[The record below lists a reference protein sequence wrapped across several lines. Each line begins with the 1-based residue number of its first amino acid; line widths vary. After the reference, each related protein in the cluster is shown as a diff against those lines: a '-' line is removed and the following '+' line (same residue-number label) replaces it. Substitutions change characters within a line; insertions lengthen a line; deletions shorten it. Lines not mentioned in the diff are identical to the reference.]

1 MLQLIRQGVGSLDEY
16 AIIAPMRVLV
26 VATPAAPAVTRL
38 APTLATLLAH
48 GAEIYA
54 HEPLSTELAREGIP
68 HTPLNA
74 TALDATIRGLTA
86 ADLLIAPLGP
96 GDVREPLAAVAR
108 ALSLGADTPLI
119 LVDPADA
126 GDLIGA
132 LLLARGGGEAD
143 GVVGGVVGGAVGGAT
158 RDRLAQHAAFA
169 VAAALAPAARGSD
182 RLPEREIILL
192 ERVRNFAHGE
202 NPHQQAAAYRRSDQ
216 PTAGPLSAQLVQGA
230 EPTLNDLLD
239 LDAGARL
246 VADLPIPSAALIRHT
261 DPIGVATAETPLGA
275 LRRALET
282 DSVATSGAIIA
293 LNTPIDQAAAA
304 EIANGSY
311 EAVVAPGVAD
321 ETAASTLATRKDLR
335 VLIYSAANPAT
346 LDIIGLSSAV
356 LLQTPDHGAIER
368 AELRVVTE
376 RRPTLEELTD
386 LLFAWRT
393 VRHVRSNAIVVA
405 RGAATLGIG
414 AAQVN
419 RRVAVEIALQRAGDR
434 ARGAVLASDA
444 YFPFAEGISAAA
456 AAGITAVV
464 QPGGSRRDAAAI
476 EITNRNG
483 MAMVFTGR
491 RHYRR

>member
-26 VATPAAPAVTRL
+26 VATPAAPAITRL

-48 GAEIYA
+48 GAEIHA
-54 HEPLSTELAREGIP
+54 HEPLGTELTREGIP

-74 TALDATIRGLTA
+74 AALDATIRSLTA

-108 ALSLGADTPLI
+108 ALSLGVNTPLI

-132 LLLARGGGEAD
+132 LSLARGGSEAGGE
-143 GVVGGVVGGAVGGAT
+143 VGGAA
-158 RDRLAQHAAFA
+158 RERLTQHAAFA
-169 VAAALAPAARGSD
+169 VAAALAPTARGGD
-182 RLPEREIILL
+182 QLPEREIILL

-202 NPHQQAAAYRRSDQ
+202 NPHQHAAAYRRSDQ

-311 EAVVAPGVAD
+311 EAVIAPGVAD

-335 VLIYSAANPAT
+335 VLIYSAANPTT

-476 EITNRNG
+476 EIANRNG

>member
-26 VATPAAPAVTRL
+26 VATPAAPAITRL

-48 GAEIYA
+48 GAEIHA
-54 HEPLSTELAREGIP
+54 HEPLSTELTREGIP
-68 HTPLNA
+68 HTPLNPA
-74 TALDATIRGLTA
+74 ALDATLRGLTA

-96 GDVREPLAAVAR
+96 SDVREPLAAVAR
-108 ALSLGADTPLI
+108 ALSLGANTPLI

-132 LLLARGGGEAD
+132 LSLARGSGEA
-143 GVVGGVVGGAVGGAT
+143 GIAVGGAA
-158 RDRLAQHAAFA
+158 RERLTQRAAFA
-169 VAAALAPAARGSD
+169 VAAALTPAARGSD
-182 RLPEREIILL
+182 QLPEREIILL

-216 PTAGPLSAQLVQGA
+216 QTAGPLSAQLVQGA

-261 DPIGVATAETPLGA
+261 DPIGVATAETLLGA

-311 EAVVAPGVAD
+311 EAVVTPGVAD

-335 VLIYSAANPAT
+335 VLIYSAAHPTT
-346 LDIIGLSSAV
+346 LDIIGISSAV

-476 EITNRNG
+476 EIANRNG

>member
-1 MLQLIRQGVGSLDEY
+1 MLQLIRQGVGSPDEY

-26 VATPAAPAVTRL
+26 VATPAAPAITRL
-38 APTLATLLAH
+38 APTLATLLAY
-48 GAEIYA
+48 GAEIHA
-54 HEPLSTELAREGIP
+54 HEPLGAELTREGIP

-74 TALDATIRGLTA
+74 AALDATIRSLTA

-108 ALSLGADTPLI
+108 ALSLGVNTPLI

-132 LLLARGGGEAD
+132 LSLARGGGET
-143 GVVGGVVGGAVGGAT
+143 GGEVGGAA
-158 RDRLAQHAAFA
+158 RERLTQHAAFA
-169 VAAALAPAARGSD
+169 VAAALAPTARGSD
-182 RLPEREIILL
+182 QLPEREIILL

-202 NPHQQAAAYRRSDQ
+202 NPHQHAAAYRRSDQ

-311 EAVVAPGVAD
+311 EAVIAPGVAD
-321 ETAASTLATRKDLR
+321 ETAASTLAARKDLR
-335 VLIYSAANPAT
+335 VLIYSAANPTT

-368 AELRVVTE
+368 AELSVVTE

-476 EITNRNG
+476 EIANRNG

>member
-1 MLQLIRQGVGSLDEY
+1 MLTRQVVGSLYEY

-26 VATPAAPAVTRL
+26 VATPAAPEITRL

-48 GAEIYA
+48 GAEIHA
-54 HEPLSTELAREGIP
+54 HEPLGTELAREGIP
-68 HTPLNA
+68 YTPLNA

-86 ADLLIAPLGP
+86 GDLLIAPLGP

-108 ALSLGADTPLI
+108 ALSLGLNTPLI

-132 LLLARGGGEAD
+132 LSLARGSGE
-143 GVVGGVVGGAVGGAT
+143 VRGAA
-158 RDRLAQHAAFA
+158 RDRLMQHAAFA
-169 VAAALAPAARGSD
+169 VAAALAPSARGGD
-182 RLPEREIILL
+182 QLPEREIILL

-216 PTAGPLSAQLVQGA
+216 PTAGLLSAQLVQGA

-246 VADLPIPSAALIRHT
+246 VADLPIPSVALIRHT

-293 LNTPIDQAAAA
+293 LNTPIDQATAA

-311 EAVVAPGVAD
+311 EAVVAPSVAD
-321 ETAASTLATRKDLR
+321 ETVASTLATRKELR

-476 EITNRNG
+476 EIANRNG

>member
-48 GAEIYA
+48 GAEIHA
-54 HEPLSTELAREGIP
+54 HDPLSAELAREGIP

-108 ALSLGADTPLI
+108 ALSLGANTPLI

-132 LLLARGGGEAD
+132 LSLARGGGEAD
-143 GVVGGVVGGAVGGAT
+143 GVVGGAA
-158 RDRLAQHAAFA
+158 RDRLTQHAAFA
-169 VAAALAPAARGSD
+169 VAAALAPTARGGD
-182 RLPEREIILL
+182 QLPEREIILL

-216 PTAGPLSAQLVQGA
+216 QTAGPLSAQLVQGA

-335 VLIYSAANPAT
+335 VLIYSAAHPTT

-444 YFPFAEGISAAA
+444 YFPFAEGISSAA

-476 EITNRNG
+476 EIANRNG

>member
-1 MLQLIRQGVGSLDEY
+1 MLQLIRQVVGSLDEY

-26 VATPAAPAVTRL
+26 VATPAAPAITRL

-48 GAEIYA
+48 GAEIHA
-54 HEPLSTELAREGIP
+54 HEPLSTELTREGIP
-68 HTPLNA
+68 HTPLNPA
-74 TALDATIRGLTA
+74 ALDATLRGLTA

-96 GDVREPLAAVAR
+96 SDVREPLAAVAR
-108 ALSLGADTPLI
+108 ALSLGANTPLI

-132 LLLARGGGEAD
+132 LSLARGSGE
-143 GVVGGVVGGAVGGAT
+143 VGIAVGGAA
-158 RDRLAQHAAFA
+158 RERLTQRAAFA
-169 VAAALAPAARGSD
+169 VAAALTPAARGSD
-182 RLPEREIILL
+182 QLPEREIILL

-216 PTAGPLSAQLVQGA
+216 QTAGPLSAQLVQGA

-261 DPIGVATAETPLGA
+261 DPIGVATAETLLGA

-335 VLIYSAANPAT
+335 VLIYSAAHPTT
-346 LDIIGLSSAV
+346 LDIIGISSAV

-476 EITNRNG
+476 EIANRNG

>member
-1 MLQLIRQGVGSLDEY
+1 MLQLIRQGVGSPDEY

-26 VATPAAPAVTRL
+26 VATPAAPAITRL

-48 GAEIYA
+48 GAEFHA
-54 HEPLSTELAREGIP
+54 HEPLGTELTREGIP

-74 TALDATIRGLTA
+74 AALDATIRSLTA

-108 ALSLGADTPLI
+108 ALSLGVNTPLI

-132 LLLARGGGEAD
+132 LSLARGGGE
-143 GVVGGVVGGAVGGAT
+143 VGGVVASTA
-158 RDRLAQHAAFA
+158 RERLTQHAAFA
-169 VAAALAPAARGSD
+169 VAAALAPAARGGD
-182 RLPEREIILL
+182 QLPEREIILL

-202 NPHQQAAAYRRSDQ
+202 NPHQHAAAYRRIDQ

-311 EAVVAPGVAD
+311 EAVIAPGVAD

-335 VLIYSAANPAT
+335 VLIYSAANPTT

-476 EITNRNG
+476 EIANRNG

>member
-26 VATPAAPAVTRL
+26 VATPAAPAITRL

-48 GAEIYA
+48 GAEIHA
-54 HEPLSTELAREGIP
+54 HEPLGTELTREGIP
-68 HTPLNA
+68 HTPLNPA
-74 TALDATIRGLTA
+74 ALDATLRGLTA

-96 GDVREPLAAVAR
+96 SDVREPLAAVAR
-108 ALSLGADTPLI
+108 ALSLGANTPLI

-132 LLLARGGGEAD
+132 LSLARGGGEA
-143 GVVGGVVGGAVGGAT
+143 GRAVGGAA
-158 RDRLAQHAAFA
+158 RERLTQHAAFA
-169 VAAALAPAARGSD
+169 VAAALTPAARGSD
-182 RLPEREIILL
+182 QLPEREIILL

-216 PTAGPLSAQLVQGA
+216 QTAGPLSAQLVQGA

-261 DPIGVATAETPLGA
+261 DPIGVATAETLLGA

-335 VLIYSAANPAT
+335 VLIYSAAHPTT
-346 LDIIGLSSAV
+346 LDIIGISSAV

-476 EITNRNG
+476 EIANRNG

>member
-16 AIIAPMRVLV
+16 AIIAPMRVLL
-26 VATPAAPAVTRL
+26 VATPAAPAITRL

-48 GAEIYA
+48 GAEIHA
-54 HEPLSTELAREGIP
+54 HEPLSTELTREGIP
-68 HTPLNA
+68 HTPLNPA
-74 TALDATIRGLTA
+74 ALDATLRGLTA

-108 ALSLGADTPLI
+108 ALSLGVNAPLI

-132 LLLARGGGEAD
+132 LSLARGGGEA
-143 GVVGGVVGGAVGGAT
+143 GRAVGGAT

-182 RLPEREIILL
+182 QLPEREIILL

-476 EITNRNG
+476 EIANRNG

>member
-26 VATPAAPAVTRL
+26 VATPAAPAITRL

-48 GAEIYA
+48 GAEIHA
-54 HEPLSTELAREGIP
+54 HEPLSTELTREGIP
-68 HTPLNA
+68 HTPLNPA
-74 TALDATIRGLTA
+74 ALDATLRGLTA

-96 GDVREPLAAVAR
+96 SDVREPLAAVAR
-108 ALSLGADTPLI
+108 ALSLGANTPLI

-132 LLLARGGGEAD
+132 LSLARGSGE
-143 GVVGGVVGGAVGGAT
+143 VGIAVGGAA
-158 RDRLAQHAAFA
+158 RERLTQRAAFA
-169 VAAALAPAARGSD
+169 VAAALTPAARGSD
-182 RLPEREIILL
+182 QLPEREIILL

-216 PTAGPLSAQLVQGA
+216 QTAGPLSAQLVQGA

-261 DPIGVATAETPLGA
+261 DPIGVATAETLLGA

-311 EAVVAPGVAD
+311 EAVVTPGVAD

-335 VLIYSAANPAT
+335 VLIYSAAHPTT
-346 LDIIGLSSAV
+346 LDIIGISSAV

-476 EITNRNG
+476 EIANRNG

>member
-1 MLQLIRQGVGSLDEY
+1 MLQLIRQGVGSPDEY

-26 VATPAAPAVTRL
+26 VATPAAPAITRL

-48 GAEIYA
+48 GAEFHA
-54 HEPLSTELAREGIP
+54 HEPLGTELTREGIP

-74 TALDATIRGLTA
+74 AALDATIRSLTA

-108 ALSLGADTPLI
+108 ALSLGVNTPLI

-132 LLLARGGGEAD
+132 LSLARGGGE
-143 GVVGGVVGGAVGGAT
+143 VGGVVASTA
-158 RDRLAQHAAFA
+158 RERLTQHAAFA
-169 VAAALAPAARGSD
+169 VAAALAPAARGGD
-182 RLPEREIILL
+182 QLPEREIILL

-202 NPHQQAAAYRRSDQ
+202 NPHQHAAAYRRSDQ

-311 EAVVAPGVAD
+311 EAVIAPGVAD

-335 VLIYSAANPAT
+335 VLIYSAANPTT

-476 EITNRNG
+476 EIANRNG

>member
-16 AIIAPMRVLV
+16 AIIAPMRVLL
-26 VATPAAPAVTRL
+26 VATPAAPAITRL

-48 GAEIYA
+48 GAEIHA
-54 HEPLSTELAREGIP
+54 HEPLGTELTREGIP
-68 HTPLNA
+68 HTPLNPA
-74 TALDATIRGLTA
+74 ALDATLRGLTA

-108 ALSLGADTPLI
+108 ALSLGVNAPLI

-132 LLLARGGGEAD
+132 LSLARGGGEA
-143 GVVGGVVGGAVGGAT
+143 GRAVGGRT

-182 RLPEREIILL
+182 QLPEREIILL

-476 EITNRNG
+476 EIANRNG

>member
-74 TALDATIRGLTA
+74 TALDATIRDFTA

-96 GDVREPLAAVAR
+96 SDVREPLAAVAR
-108 ALSLGADTPLI
+108 ALSLGVDTPLI
-119 LVDPADA
+119 LVDPAEA

-132 LLLARGGGEAD
+132 LSLARGSGEAD
-143 GVVGGVVGGAVGGAT
+143 GAVGGVVGGAA
-158 RDRLAQHAAFA
+158 RDRLTQHAAYA
-169 VAAALAPAARGSD
+169 VAAALAPAARGGD
-182 RLPEREIILL
+182 QLPEREIILL

-216 PTAGPLSAQLVQGA
+216 QTAGPLSAQLVQGA

-293 LNTPIDQAAAA
+293 LNTLIDQAAAA

-335 VLIYSAANPAT
+335 VLIYSAAHPTT

-476 EITNRNG
+476 EIANRNG

>member
-48 GAEIYA
+48 GAEIHA
-54 HEPLSTELAREGIP
+54 HEPLGTELTREGIP

-74 TALDATIRGLTA
+74 AALDAAIRGLTA
-86 ADLLIAPLGP
+86 ADLLIAPLGL

-108 ALSLGADTPLI
+108 ALSLGANTPLI

-132 LLLARGGGEAD
+132 LSLARGGGEA
-143 GVVGGVVGGAVGGAT
+143 GRAVGGTA
-158 RDRLAQHAAFA
+158 RERLTQHAAFA
-169 VAAALAPAARGSD
+169 VATALAPTARGGD
-182 RLPEREIILL
+182 QLPEREVILL
-192 ERVRNFAHGE
+192 ERVRQFAHGE

-216 PTAGPLSAQLVQGA
+216 PSAGPLSAQLVQGA

-321 ETAASTLATRKDLR
+321 ETAASTLATRKELR
-335 VLIYSAANPAT
+335 VLIYSAGNPTT

-386 LLFAWRT
+386 LLFAWRI

-456 AAGITAVV
+456 GAGITAVV

-476 EITNRNG
+476 EIANRNG

>member
-132 LLLARGGGEAD
+132 LSLARGGGEA
-143 GVVGGVVGGAVGGAT
+143 GRAVGGVVGGAA
-158 RDRLAQHAAFA
+158 RDRLTQHAAFA
-169 VAAALAPAARGSD
+169 VAAALAPTARGGD
-182 RLPEREIILL
+182 QLPEREIILL
-192 ERVRNFAHGE
+192 ERLRNFAHGE

-476 EITNRNG
+476 EIANRNG

>member
-16 AIIAPMRVLV
+16 AIIAPMRVLL
-26 VATPAAPAVTRL
+26 VATQAAPAITRL

-48 GAEIYA
+48 GAEIHA
-54 HEPLSTELAREGIP
+54 HEPLATELTREGIP
-68 HTPLNA
+68 HTPLNSA
-74 TALDATIRGLTA
+74 ALDATLRGLTA
-86 ADLLIAPLGP
+86 ADLLIAPLGL

-108 ALSLGADTPLI
+108 ALSLGVNAPLI

-132 LLLARGGGEAD
+132 LSLARGGGEA
-143 GVVGGVVGGAVGGAT
+143 GRAVGGVVGGAA
-158 RDRLAQHAAFA
+158 RDRLTQHAAFA
-169 VAAALAPAARGSD
+169 VAAALAPTARGGD
-182 RLPEREIILL
+182 QLPEREIILL

-216 PTAGPLSAQLVQGA
+216 QTAGPLSAQLVQGA

-476 EITNRNG
+476 EIANRNG

>member
-26 VATPAAPAVTRL
+26 VATSAAPAITRL

-48 GAEIYA
+48 GAEIHA
-54 HEPLSTELAREGIP
+54 HEPLGTELAREGIP

-74 TALDATIRGLTA
+74 AALDATIRSLTA

-108 ALSLGADTPLI
+108 ALSLGVNTPLI

-132 LLLARGGGEAD
+132 LSLARGGGE
-143 GVVGGVVGGAVGGAT
+143 VGGVVAGTA
-158 RDRLAQHAAFA
+158 RERLTQHAAFA
-169 VAAALAPAARGSD
+169 VAAALAPVARGGD
-182 RLPEREIILL
+182 QLPEREIILL
-192 ERVRNFAHGE
+192 ERVRNFTHGE

-246 VADLPIPSAALIRHT
+246 VADLPIPSVALIRHT

-456 AAGITAVV
+456 ASGITAVV

-476 EITNRNG
+476 EIANRNG

>member
-16 AIIAPMRVLV
+16 AIIAPMRVLL
-26 VATPAAPAVTRL
+26 VATPAAPAITRL

-48 GAEIYA
+48 GAEIHA
-54 HEPLSTELAREGIP
+54 HEPLSTELTREGIP
-68 HTPLNA
+68 HTPLNPA
-74 TALDATIRGLTA
+74 ALDATLRGLTA

-96 GDVREPLAAVAR
+96 SDVREPLAAVAR
-108 ALSLGADTPLI
+108 ALSLGANTPLI

-132 LLLARGGGEAD
+132 LSLARGSGE
-143 GVVGGVVGGAVGGAT
+143 VGIAVGGAA
-158 RDRLAQHAAFA
+158 RERLTQRAAFA
-169 VAAALAPAARGSD
+169 VAAALTPAARGSD
-182 RLPEREIILL
+182 QLPEREIILL

-216 PTAGPLSAQLVQGA
+216 QTAGPLSAQLVQGA

-261 DPIGVATAETPLGA
+261 DPIGVATAETLLGA

-311 EAVVAPGVAD
+311 EAVVTPGVAD

-335 VLIYSAANPAT
+335 VLIYSAAHPTT
-346 LDIIGLSSAV
+346 LDIIGISSAV

-476 EITNRNG
+476 EIANRNG

>member
-26 VATPAAPAVTRL
+26 VATPAAPAITRL

-48 GAEIYA
+48 GAEIHA
-54 HEPLSTELAREGIP
+54 HEPLSAELTREGIP

-74 TALDATIRGLTA
+74 TTLDATLRGLTA

-108 ALSLGADTPLI
+108 ALSLGANTPLI

-132 LLLARGGGEAD
+132 LSLARGGGEAGRAVD
-143 GVVGGVVGGAVGGAT
+143 GAA
-158 RDRLAQHAAFA
+158 RDRLMQHAAFSI
-169 VAAALAPAARGSD
+169 AAALAPSARGGD
-182 RLPEREIILL
+182 QLPEREIILL

-293 LNTPIDQAAAA
+293 LNTPIDQATAA

-321 ETAASTLATRKDLR
+321 ETAASTLATRKELR

-476 EITNRNG
+476 EIANRNG

>member
-1 MLQLIRQGVGSLDEY
+1 MLQLIRQGVGSPDEY

-26 VATPAAPAVTRL
+26 VATPAAPAITRL

-48 GAEIYA
+48 GAEIHA
-54 HEPLSTELAREGIP
+54 HEPLGTELTREGIP

-74 TALDATIRGLTA
+74 AALDATIRSLTA

-108 ALSLGADTPLI
+108 ALSLGVNTPLI

-132 LLLARGGGEAD
+132 LSLARGGSEAGGE
-143 GVVGGVVGGAVGGAT
+143 VGGAA
-158 RDRLAQHAAFA
+158 RERLTQHAAFA
-169 VAAALAPAARGSD
+169 VAAALAPTARGGD
-182 RLPEREIILL
+182 QLPEREIILL

-202 NPHQQAAAYRRSDQ
+202 NPHQHAAAYRRSDQ

-311 EAVVAPGVAD
+311 EAVIAPGVAD

-335 VLIYSAANPAT
+335 VLIYSAANPTT

-476 EITNRNG
+476 EIANRNG

>member
-132 LLLARGGGEAD
+132 LSLARGGGEA
-143 GVVGGVVGGAVGGAT
+143 GRAVGGAA
-158 RDRLAQHAAFA
+158 RDRLTQHAAFA
-169 VAAALAPAARGSD
+169 VAAALAPTARGGD
-182 RLPEREIILL
+182 QLPEREIILL
-192 ERVRNFAHGE
+192 ERMRNFAHGE

-216 PTAGPLSAQLVQGA
+216 QTAGPLSAQLAQGA

-335 VLIYSAANPAT
+335 VLIYSAAHPTT

-356 LLQTPDHGAIER
+356 LLQTPDHGAIKR

-476 EITNRNG
+476 EIANRNG

>member
-26 VATPAAPAVTRL
+26 VATPAAPAITRL

-48 GAEIYA
+48 GAEIHA
-54 HEPLSTELAREGIP
+54 HEPLGTELTREGIP
-68 HTPLNA
+68 HTPLIA
-74 TALDATIRGLTA
+74 AALDATIRSLTA

-108 ALSLGADTPLI
+108 ALSLGANTPLI
-119 LVDPADA
+119 LVDPVDA

-132 LLLARGGGEAD
+132 LSLARGGSEAGGE
-143 GVVGGVVGGAVGGAT
+143 VGGAA
-158 RDRLAQHAAFA
+158 RERLTQHAAFA
-169 VAAALAPAARGSD
+169 VAAALAPTARGGD
-182 RLPEREIILL
+182 QLPEREIILL

-202 NPHQQAAAYRRSDQ
+202 NPHQHAAAYRRSDQ

-311 EAVVAPGVAD
+311 EAVIAPGVAD

-335 VLIYSAANPAT
+335 VLIYSAANPTT

-476 EITNRNG
+476 EIANRNG

>member
-1 MLQLIRQGVGSLDEY
+1 MLQLIRQGVGSPDEY

-26 VATPAAPAVTRL
+26 VATPAAPAITRL

-48 GAEIYA
+48 GAEFHA
-54 HEPLSTELAREGIP
+54 HEPLGTELTREGIP

-74 TALDATIRGLTA
+74 AALDATIRSLTA
-86 ADLLIAPLGP
+86 TDLLIAPLGP

-108 ALSLGADTPLI
+108 ALSLGVNTPLI

-132 LLLARGGGEAD
+132 LSLARGGSE
-143 GVVGGVVGGAVGGAT
+143 VGGVVAGTA
-158 RDRLAQHAAFA
+158 RERLTQHAAFA
-169 VAAALAPAARGSD
+169 VAAALAPAARGGD
-182 RLPEREIILL
+182 QLPEREIILL

-216 PTAGPLSAQLVQGA
+216 PTSGPLSAQLVQGA

-311 EAVVAPGVAD
+311 EAVIAPGVAD

-335 VLIYSAANPAT
+335 VLIYSAANPTT

-476 EITNRNG
+476 EIANRNG

>member
-143 GVVGGVVGGAVGGAT
+143 GVVGGAT

-476 EITNRNG
+476 EIANRNG

>member
-26 VATPAAPAVTRL
+26 VATPAAPAITRL

-48 GAEIYA
+48 GAEIHA
-54 HEPLSTELAREGIP
+54 HEPLSTELTREGIP
-68 HTPLNA
+68 HTPLNPA
-74 TALDATIRGLTA
+74 ALDATLRGLTA

-96 GDVREPLAAVAR
+96 SDVREPLAAVAR
-108 ALSLGADTPLI
+108 ALSLGANTPLI

-132 LLLARGGGEAD
+132 LSLARGGGEA
-143 GVVGGVVGGAVGGAT
+143 GRAVGGAA
-158 RDRLAQHAAFA
+158 RERLTQHAAVA
-169 VAAALAPAARGSD
+169 VAAALTPAARGSD
-182 RLPEREIILL
+182 QLPEREIILL

-216 PTAGPLSAQLVQGA
+216 QTAGPLSAQLVQGA

-261 DPIGVATAETPLGA
+261 DPIGVATAETLLGA

-335 VLIYSAANPAT
+335 VLIYSAAHPTT
-346 LDIIGLSSAV
+346 LDIIGISSAV

-476 EITNRNG
+476 EIANRNG

>member
-16 AIIAPMRVLV
+16 AIIAPMRVLL
-26 VATPAAPAVTRL
+26 VATPAAPAITRL

-48 GAEIYA
+48 GAEIHA
-54 HEPLSTELAREGIP
+54 HEPLGTELTREGIP

-108 ALSLGADTPLI
+108 ALSLGANAPLI

-132 LLLARGGGEAD
+132 LSLARGGGEA
-143 GVVGGVVGGAVGGAT
+143 GRAVGGVVDGAA
-158 RDRLAQHAAFA
+158 RDRLMQHAAFA
-169 VAAALAPAARGSD
+169 VAAALAPAARGGD
-182 RLPEREIILL
+182 QLPEREIILL

-216 PTAGPLSAQLVQGA
+216 QTAGPLSAQLVQGA

-335 VLIYSAANPAT
+335 VLIYSAAHPTT

-356 LLQTPDHGAIER
+356 FLQTPDHGAIER

-476 EITNRNG
+476 EIANRNG

>member
-16 AIIAPMRVLV
+16 AIIAPMRVLL
-26 VATPAAPAVTRL
+26 VATPAAPAITRL

-48 GAEIYA
+48 GAEIHA
-54 HEPLSTELAREGIP
+54 HEPLGTELTREGIP
-68 HTPLNA
+68 HTPLNPA
-74 TALDATIRGLTA
+74 ALDATLRGLTA

-108 ALSLGADTPLI
+108 ALSLGVNAPLI

-132 LLLARGGGEAD
+132 LSLARGGREA
-143 GVVGGVVGGAVGGAT
+143 VRVVGGAT

-182 RLPEREIILL
+182 QLPEREIILL

-202 NPHQQAAAYRRSDQ
+202 NPHQRAAAYRRSDQ

-476 EITNRNG
+476 EIANRNG

>member
-108 ALSLGADTPLI
+108 ALSLGANAPLI

-132 LLLARGGGEAD
+132 LSLARGGGEA
-143 GVVGGVVGGAVGGAT
+143 GRAVGGVVDGAA
-158 RDRLAQHAAFA
+158 RDRLMQHAAFA
-169 VAAALAPAARGSD
+169 VAAALAPAARGGD
-182 RLPEREIILL
+182 QLPEREIILL

-216 PTAGPLSAQLVQGA
+216 QTAGPLSAQLVQGA

-304 EIANGSY
+304 EIANGSF

-335 VLIYSAANPAT
+335 VLIYSAAHPTT

-356 LLQTPDHGAIER
+356 FLQTPDHGAIER

-476 EITNRNG
+476 EIANRNG

>member
-16 AIIAPMRVLV
+16 AIIAPMRVLL
-26 VATPAAPAVTRL
+26 VATPAAPAITRL

-48 GAEIYA
+48 GAEIHA
-54 HEPLSTELAREGIP
+54 HEPLGTELTREGIP
-68 HTPLNA
+68 HTPLNPA
-74 TALDATIRGLTA
+74 ALDATLRGLTA

-96 GDVREPLAAVAR
+96 SDVREPLAAVAR
-108 ALSLGADTPLI
+108 ALSLGANTPLI

-132 LLLARGGGEAD
+132 LSLARGGGEA
-143 GVVGGVVGGAVGGAT
+143 GRAVGGAA
-158 RDRLAQHAAFA
+158 RERLTQHAAFA
-169 VAAALAPAARGSD
+169 VAAALTPAARGSD
-182 RLPEREIILL
+182 QLPEREIILL

-216 PTAGPLSAQLVQGA
+216 QTAGPLSAQLVQGA

-261 DPIGVATAETPLGA
+261 DPIGVATAETLLGA

-335 VLIYSAANPAT
+335 VLIYSAAHPTT
-346 LDIIGLSSAV
+346 LDIIGISSAV

-476 EITNRNG
+476 EIANRNG